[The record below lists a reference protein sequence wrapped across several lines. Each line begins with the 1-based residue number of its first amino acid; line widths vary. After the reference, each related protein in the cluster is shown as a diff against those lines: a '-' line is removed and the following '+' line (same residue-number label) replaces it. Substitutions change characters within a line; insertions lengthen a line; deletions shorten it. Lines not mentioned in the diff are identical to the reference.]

1 MLPLQKKVKLDD
13 DFSKK
18 KDLVSSAL
26 LSSSKNDYSRCAL
39 LAEEDGKKLF
49 LLLLLPALL
58 SFLVLFLALCLSLSV
73 SLLERAQS
81 FFFKADE
88 GCLFFENCTKTLNK
102 KILLS
107 LLIELHAARVREIY
121 STSEPA
127 ARKKKQDKI

>member
-1 MLPLQKKVKLDD
+1 MLPLQKKAKLDD

-18 KDLVSSAL
+18 KDLVSPSAL

-49 LLLLLPALL
+49 LLLLLLPALL

-88 GCLFFENCTKTLNK
+88 GWFVF
-102 KILLS
+102 
-107 LLIELHAARVREIY
+107 
-121 STSEPA
+121 
-127 ARKKKQDKI
+127 